1 MKKMSYCLSVCL
13 FAAATAA
20 VVCAQPP
27 EGAPREGAPRE
38 GGRGFGGGPGFG
50 GPGFGPGGGPGM
62 MMRAMPIMAA
72 LDADKDG
79 VISSEEIDNA
89 VAALKS
95 VDKNNDGKITE
106 EEMRPSFPGR
116 DGGPGSGRPGAR
128 PGEGRGREAAEG
140 RGEGR
145 GREGGEGRGGNPE
158 EMLSRVMQ
166 MDKNGDGKLAMD
178 EVGERLQSMI
188 TRADADKDGFA
199 TREELIAMM
208 AANRSEARG
217 GEPRG
222 ADARSGEARGGEAR
236 EGGRPQRGAPAA
248 AGFIDRMFE
257 FDADGDG
264 KLSREELGKMAERFG
279 AEGGPR
285 GFGGG
290 FGGGQGGGRPS
301 RPPAE

>member
-1 MKKMSYCLSVCL
+1 
-13 FAAATAA
+13 
-20 VVCAQPP
+20 
-27 EGAPREGAPRE
+27 
-38 GGRGFGGGPGFG
+38 
-50 GPGFGPGGGPGM
+50 M

-79 VISSEEIDNA
+79 IISSEEIDNA

-116 DGGPGSGRPGAR
+116 DGGPGRPAGQ
-128 PGEGRGREAAEG
+128 PGEGRGREGAEG
-140 RGEGR
+140 PGREGAEGR
-145 GREGGEGRGGNPE
+145 GREGAEGRGREGAEGRGREGAEGRGGNPE

-199 TREELIAMM
+199 TREELVAMM
-208 AANRSEARG
+208 AARGDGGREGGAAR
-217 GEPRG
+217 EG
-222 ADARSGEARGGEAR
+222 AVRGGEAR
-236 EGGRPQRGAPAA
+236 EDGRPQRGAPAA
-248 AGFIDRMFE
+248 GGGAGFIDRMFE

-279 AEGGPR
+279 AEGGGR

-290 FGGGQGGGRPS
+290 FGGAQGGGRPS